1 MPEVCG
7 KTGLWHFFLHPHP
20 FFFGWGGGV
29 GLKDKYDMILC
40 QLELQLCKCMY
51 IIKTFDIHT
60 LWKSVLTVKLKV
72 WLIVNKDLVMVPLE
86 GRGHAY
92 GWSYV
97 HIYSELDSL
106 RMVCL
111 CQSVA
116 PLWSGEKKTK
126 IKITYLTVCLCT
138 LCKSFSSLGYIHST
152 IFPPFCHPVRSPDV
166 ILCGWLG
173 SKHQLTN

>member
-1 MPEVCG
+1 M
-7 KTGLWHFFLHPHP
+7 
-20 FFFGWGGGV
+20 
-29 GLKDKYDMILC
+29 
-40 QLELQLCKCMY
+40 
-51 IIKTFDIHT
+51 HT

-72 WLIVNKDLVMVPLE
+72 WLIVNNDLVMVPFE

-116 PLWSGEKKTK
+116 PLWSGEKKTN

-138 LCKSFSSLGYIHST
+138 LCKSFSSLGYIHSS
-152 IFPPFCHPVRSPDV
+152 IFPPFCHPVRSPEL

-173 SKHQLTN
+173 SKHQLTHSSCPCVQFCLDLYLCFWLVTRCTCVRFFFSLLFSLKFVVYATACDCCRQRVKH